1 MPDVAHV
8 SVGERLPWL
17 AEALRL
23 PRLIGLALAVTAGV
37 VVVFWDQLEDSGRCV
52 LYIVV
57 TAGAALLATVG
68 ARRRRGRERAFAIL
82 VAAGLALNALGDLV
96 YEIDA
101 AQREV
106 PTASPADVP
115 YLVSVVVLGVAL
127 FVAALARSGRR
138 IEVDALVDALTVVV
152 VGVMVLWDL
161 QLRWVGVADESELG
175 ALVVTAY
182 PVLDAVALGLLV
194 RLAIGGERS
203 RWGGAWLFC
212 GLGVWLVTD
221 LSYLLVPSADAE
233 AAIFNLG
240 WMLGAVVLAQS
251 TWPAVRPRRPRPVE
265 DAPADAVDPAVTRAV
280 VTRVL
285 VAILPLTVPTAL
297 LLLDHPQTEQARP
310 VLLVTTLALVA
321 LAVVRSVRLLR
332 SEARAR
338 ESAEAAS
345 QAKSDFLATMSHE
358 IRTPM
363 NGVLGLTQLLLA
375 SDLDTRQRSHAAGVL
390 STGQALMAIIED
402 LLDFAKIEADR
413 LDVDPVEVDVRRLLQ
428 EVATLVTDH
437 ARPEVRVRVV
447 CEVGRVVTDVAHLR
461 RVLLNLAGNAV
472 KFTEDG
478 EVRIAAVA
486 EPDGVLFEVVDDGIG
501 IAPERLPRVFEA
513 FTQADASTTRQF
525 GGTGLGLSISRRL
538 VAALGGDLQAESEP
552 GRGSRFW
559 FALPAVVVPVV
570 RVLVLEDGDVNQLV
584 AEGLV
589 GHLGHHVVSSADE
602 SHDVVLADPRHLASY
617 AGTAPV
623 VLAQRPLV
631 PDELGAAIDA
641 ALAAGP
647 DRTALAPQVI
657 APRTV
662 EPSQPGVPA
671 ARP

>member
-1 MPDVAHV
+1 MPDVVRVPAR
-8 SVGERLPWL
+8 ERLPGL
-17 AEALRL
+17 ASVLRW
-23 PRLIGLALAVTAGV
+23 PRLIGLALAVTTGV
-37 VVVFWDQLEDSGRCV
+37 VVLLWDQLYDVGLGG

-57 TAGAALLATVG
+57 TVGAAVLATVG
-68 ARRRRGRERAFAIL
+68 ATRRQGRERL
-82 VAAGLALNALGDLV
+82 VAFLVAGGLVLNALGDVV

-101 AQREV
+101 SQRAV
-106 PTASPADVP
+106 PTASPADIC
-115 YLVSVVVLGVAL
+115 YLASVVLLGVAL
-127 FVAALARSGRR
+127 FVAALARADRR
-138 IEVDALVDALTVVV
+138 IELDALVDALTVVV

-161 QLRWVGVADESELG
+161 QLRWIGVADEGGLG

-182 PVLDAVALGLLV
+182 PVLDAVALGLLL
-194 RLAIGGERS
+194 RLAVADDRARS
-203 RWGGAWLFC
+203 GGAWLFW
-212 GLGVWLVTD
+212 GLGAWLVTD
-221 LSYLLVPSADAE
+221 LAYLLVPSADAE

-240 WMLGAVVLAQS
+240 WMLGAVVLAQA
-251 TWPAVRPRRPRPVE
+251 TWPAGGARSLAAADGDPV
-265 DAPADAVDPAVTRAV
+265 PTTVVDHAATRVV

-310 VLLVTTLALVA
+310 VVLVTTLALVA

-338 ESAEAAS
+338 ETAEAAS

-363 NGVLGLTQLLLA
+363 NGVLGLTSLLLA
-375 SDLDTRQRSHAAGVL
+375 SDLDARQRSHAAGVL

-413 LDVDPVEVDVRRLLQ
+413 LDVVPVDVDVRRLLE
-428 EVATLVTDH
+428 EVATLVVDH
-437 ARPEVRVRVV
+437 GRPEVRVRVV
-447 CEVGRVVTDVAHLR
+447 CEVARVDTDIAHLR

-472 KFTEDG
+472 KFTADG

-486 EPDGVLFEVVDDGIG
+486 DPDGVRFEVVDDGIG

-552 GRGSRFW
+552 DRGSRFW
-559 FALPAVVVPVV
+559 FALPAVVVPLV

-589 GHLGHHVVSSADE
+589 GHLGHQVVTRPDE
-602 SHDVVLADPRHLASY
+602 PHDVVLADHRHLASY
-617 AGTAPV
+617 VGTAPV
-623 VLAQRPLV
+623 VVAERPLV
-631 PDELGAAIDA
+631 PDDLGTAIAA
-641 ALAAGP
+641 ALT
-647 DRTALAPQVI
+647 TAPPVPTTI

-662 EPSQPGVPA
+662 EPAPPQVPA